1 MYQSLYLTNHTCL
14 TSSHSRTMRSVR
26 SCCCEIMS
34 AHRDMW
40 SVRSCCCVART
51 RPGTWVTRGMFSWPT
66 IWRHCC
72 VPLMARK
79 PTRPTL
85 LWSPCCRIG
94 YNDNVCIPVYICIP
108 LTIKNL
114 TNRYAEIRHIARH
127 QLCRSAYL
135 SVLNFR
141 IQV

>member
-1 MYQSLYLTNHTCL
+1 
-14 TSSHSRTMRSVR
+14 MRSVR

-40 SVRSCCCVART
+40 SVRSCCCVAMT
-51 RPGTWVTRGMFSWPT
+51 RPGTSVTRWMFSWPT
-66 IWRHCC
+66 IWRQCC

-79 PTRPTL
+79 PIRQTL
-85 LWSPCCRIG
+85 LWSPCCRIC

-135 SVLNFR
+135 SVFNFR
-141 IQV
+141 IQVYFIRSSVV